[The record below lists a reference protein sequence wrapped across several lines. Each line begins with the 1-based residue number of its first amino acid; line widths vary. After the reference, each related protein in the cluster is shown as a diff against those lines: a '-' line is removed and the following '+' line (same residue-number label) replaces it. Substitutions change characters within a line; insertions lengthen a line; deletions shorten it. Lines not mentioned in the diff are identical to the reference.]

1 MDQLSAGGAMRN
13 GARVRRWRM
22 RDLARSQHA
31 GQSPVTDRY
40 QTPEWLERSF
50 VLPLTH
56 PEASDVPSQSVPH
69 HDDDVPRTSE
79 SRVIDQHP
87 LAAPATPAGSPEP
100 VQPGVFVRPPSEAID
115 FATAVRRADLC
126 RRSGRLAWATAGM
139 AGIAL
144 IAHLLFAATV
154 VLGATIAFTLV
165 SLVALAMRV
174 RLSRAPIPRVQP

>member
-1 MDQLSAGGAMRN
+1 MDQLSAGGATRN
-13 GARVRRWRM
+13 GVRNRRWRM
-22 RDLARSQHA
+22 RDRARSQHA
-31 GQSPVTDRY
+31 GQPPVSDRY

-69 HDDDVPRTSE
+69 HDDDVARTSE
-79 SRVIDQHP
+79 PRVIDQHP

-100 VQPGVFVRPPSEAID
+100 VLFVRPPSEAID

-126 RRSGRLAWATAGM
+126 RRSGRLAWVAACL

-144 IAHLLFAATV
+144 IAYLLVAATV
-154 VLGATIAFTLV
+154 A
-165 SLVALAMRV
+165 S
-174 RLSRAPIPRVQP
+174 APRST